1 MTTIDH
7 DAHVAALR
15 ERFDLSTYT
24 RRAIANKINDQ
35 WALSARAEQADRAD
49 RMEAIMSSTDF
60 YAMRR
65 ILTPVERDKVRDA
78 LAEVPN
84 NIRSDLELQAS
95 QLRTQVYAHL
105 GTEHRRRMAEVRCY
119 ISDAIDSLDALE
131 FWEAK
136 RLIAEAEH
144 AINYLLARRT
154 EAERPVRRKIET
166 DLMLRERLTKV
177 ARHLRAD
184 AIALAGV
191 SG

>member
-7 DAHVAALR
+7 DSHIAALR
-15 ERFDLSTYT
+15 ERFDLPTYI

-49 RMEAIMSSTDF
+49 AMEAIMPSTEF

-84 NIRSDLELQAS
+84 NIRSDLESQAGV
-95 QLRTQVYAHL
+95 LRTSVYAHL
-105 GTEHRRRMAEVRCY
+105 GTEQRRRIAEVRCM
-119 ISDAIDSLDALE
+119 ISDALAMLDGLE

-144 AINYLLARRT
+144 AINFLLTRHT
-154 EAERPVRRKIET
+154 EAERPVRRKLET
-166 DLMLRERLTKV
+166 DHMLRERLSKV
-177 ARHLRAD
+177 AQHLRAD